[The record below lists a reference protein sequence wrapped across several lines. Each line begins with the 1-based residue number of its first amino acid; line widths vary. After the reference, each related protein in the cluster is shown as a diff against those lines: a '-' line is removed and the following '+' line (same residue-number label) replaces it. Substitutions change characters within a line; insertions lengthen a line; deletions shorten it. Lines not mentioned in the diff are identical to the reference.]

1 MASSATIISPGSP
14 VFVGRSFHDGWRHL
28 RFMLLYSP
36 THLFIIPGL
45 IFFVIGLALMI
56 PLLFGPVIISGRTF
70 DIHCM
75 LMGGLFNIV
84 GLQVTM
90 MGLQA
95 KAYSFTEKFET
106 RDRIIEFFYRYF
118 TLEKALIFGGL
129 YLLLGVLC
137 ILSVVRQWAISNFG
151 PLDQPRMIF
160 FGIVI
165 IVNAFQIMFSSFLL
179 SMMTVTTRRSQN
191 NPTKNKR
198 SARSKDLAAK

>member
-1 MASSATIISPGSP
+1 
-14 VFVGRSFHDGWRHL
+14 
-28 RFMLLYSP
+28 
-36 THLFIIPGL
+36 
-45 IFFVIGLALMI
+45 MI
-56 PLLFGPVIISGRTF
+56 PLLFGPVIINGRAF

-75 LMGGLFNIV
+75 LIGGLFNIV

-106 RDRIIEFFYRYF
+106 RDRIIEFFYRHF
-118 TLEKALIFGGL
+118 NLEKALIFGGL

-165 IVNAFQIMFSSFLL
+165 IVNAFQIIFSSFLL

-191 NPTKNKR
+191 NQTKNKR
-198 SARSKDLAAK
+198 SVRSKDLAAK